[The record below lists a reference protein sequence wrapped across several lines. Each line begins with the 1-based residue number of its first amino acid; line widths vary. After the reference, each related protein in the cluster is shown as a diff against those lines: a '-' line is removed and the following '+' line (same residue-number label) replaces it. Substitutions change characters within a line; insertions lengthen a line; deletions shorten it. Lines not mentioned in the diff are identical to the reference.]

1 MSPSHLIRRRN
12 DEHGQIFVLVALWMV
27 ALFGLIGLAVD
38 VGLMFVARAELR
50 RDVDAAA
57 LAAIVEMPNTTA
69 VSTRATEYL
78 TANDPAATLT
88 SVQPNVPAAGQIT
101 LNVSKQVRL
110 VFLPLVPGV
119 ASQLIG
125 GTDIAVSGSAVAG
138 AGAAVDLAMSIDDTG
153 SMDSGCNATQTDTD
167 GTCPIKEARDGANV
181 LIDLIGVGD
190 GSGVAAASLVP
201 SRGCYNA
208 SGSSGCVDF
217 SGSGNKVVDL
227 TTNNVTIESGIA
239 LLVAQGGSG
248 TNICTGA
255 FYAGDRVLNSAG
267 ARANARKIVIVM
279 SDFANTGGSNL
290 PFPSPYPS
298 TKCARTGSTTNAYIN
313 AQDRKTLEE
322 VNLHRTAGVEYFVI
336 GYNVSGTDTTE
347 TCTSTWSSTILAGTQ
362 TGTRT
367 STTDVWD
374 RRLGK
379 CVASSTAGTND
390 HYFEAPTSAEL
401 NAAFTQ
407 IGRIISTRLIR

>member
-1 MSPSHLIRRRN
+1 MNRMLHPVRRE
-12 DEHGQIFVLVALWMV
+12 DGQIFILVALWMV
-27 ALFGLIGLAVD
+27 ALFGLVGLAVD

-69 VSTRATEYL
+69 VSTRANEYL
-78 TANDPAATLT
+78 SANDPAATLV

-101 LNVSKQVRL
+101 LNVSKNVRL

-119 ASQLIG
+119 AAQLIG
-125 GTDIAVSGSAVAG
+125 GTDVAVTGFAVAG
-138 AGAAVDLAMSIDDTG
+138 AGSAIDLAMSIDDTG

-181 LIDLIGVGD
+181 LIDILGVGD

-217 SGSGNKVVDL
+217 SGTGNKVVDL
-227 TTNNVTIESGIA
+227 TTSSTTIEAGIA
-239 LLVAQGGSG
+239 ALVATGGSG

-255 FYAGDRVLNSAG
+255 FYAGDRVRTGPN
-267 ARANARKIVIVM
+267 ARANARKVVVIM

-290 PFPSPYPS
+290 PFPSPYAS

-313 AQDRKTLEE
+313 SQDRKTLEE
-322 VNLHRTAGVEYFVI
+322 VNLHKAAGVEFFVI
-336 GYNVSGTDTTE
+336 GYNVSGTAGTE
-347 TCTSTWSSTILAGTQ
+347 TCTSSYNTTILAGKQ
-362 TGTRT
+362 SGTRT
-367 STTDVWD
+367 STTDPWD
-374 RRLGK
+374 RRLGM

-390 HYFEAPTSAEL
+390 HYFEAPTPADL

-407 IGRIISTRLIR
+407 LGKIISTRLIK

>member
-1 MSPSHLIRRRN
+1 MNRILHPVRRE
-12 DEHGQIFVLVALWMV
+12 DGQIFILVALWMV
-27 ALFGLIGLAVD
+27 ALFGLVGLAVD

-57 LAAIVEMPNTTA
+57 LAAIVEMPNTTN
-69 VSTRATEYL
+69 VTNRANEYL
-78 TANDPAATLT
+78 TANDPSATLV
-88 SVQPNVPAAGQIT
+88 SVQPNVPASGQIT
-101 LNVSKQVRL
+101 LNVSKNVRL

-119 ASQLIG
+119 ASQLIS
-125 GTDIAVSGSAVAG
+125 GTDVQVTGFAVAG
-138 AGAAVDLAMSIDDTG
+138 AGSAVDLAMSIDDTG

-181 LIDLIGVGD
+181 LIDISGVGD

-208 SGSSGCVDF
+208 TGSSGCVDF
-217 SGSGNKVVDL
+217 SGTGNKVVDL
-227 TTNNVTIESGIA
+227 TTTSSTIETGIA
-239 LLVAQGGSG
+239 ALVAQGGSG

-255 FYAGDRVLNSAG
+255 FYAGDRVRNSPA
-267 ARANARKIVIVM
+267 ARANARKIVVIM
-279 SDFANTGGSNL
+279 SDFANTGGSNT
-290 PFPSPYPS
+290 PFPAPYAS

-313 AQDRKTLEE
+313 SQDRKTLEE
-322 VNLHRTAGVEYFVI
+322 VNLHKAAGVEFFVI
-336 GYNVSGTDTTE
+336 GYNVSGTAGTE
-347 TCTSTWSSTILAGTQ
+347 TCTSSFSTTILAGSQ

-367 STTDVWD
+367 ATTDPWD

-390 HYFEAPTSAEL
+390 HYFEAPTSAAL

-407 IGRIISTRLIR
+407 IGKIISTRLIK